1 VVGLGTISYSL
12 TSIKYHVFDK
22 GAVQMDELLDALK
35 SDFAGR
41 YEMFA
46 TGHIEQK
53 LPNTAKMTIMPTR

>member
-1 VVGLGTISYSL
+1 LREKAKDYNCGMAHATIPSTFRGGPRHHFYSL

-41 YEMFA
+41 Y
-46 TGHIEQK
+46 
-53 LPNTAKMTIMPTR
+53 